1 MNRELKRRTEVV
13 RIFPNLDS
21 VLRPVG
27 PVLIEIHDEW
37 QAGRR
42 FFSLDSMHNL
52 KEPEEL
58 EMAPPSPLRLAPIH

>member
-1 MNRELKRRTEVV
+1 MKRRTDVV

-21 VLRPVG
+21 MLRLVG
-27 PVLIEIHDEW
+27 PVLIEIHDGW

>member
-1 MNRELKRRTEVV
+1 MANEERMTLNERRKY
-13 RIFPNLDS
+13 
-21 VLRPVG
+21 LRLVG
-27 PVLIEIHDEW
+27 SVLIEMHDEC

-42 FFSLDSMHNL
+42 YFSLESMHNL